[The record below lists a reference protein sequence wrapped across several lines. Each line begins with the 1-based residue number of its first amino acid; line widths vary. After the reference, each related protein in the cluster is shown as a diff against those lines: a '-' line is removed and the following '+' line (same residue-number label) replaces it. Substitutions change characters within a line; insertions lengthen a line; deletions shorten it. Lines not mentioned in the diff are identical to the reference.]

1 MRQNDR
7 TNMII
12 KWAVIAG
19 DFVLLNMVIY
29 AFCKLHADM
38 ATWKWGTQLRMFVI
52 ISNLALLASE
62 GKFHS
67 HIHERVVSAGDVVRN
82 VMLLTMVQAAIA
94 YIVMRHM
101 MYWMASGRVLLQI
114 GTVLFVS
121 LLVLRLIERNAIKRL
136 RRVGRNSRT
145 VTMVGADSELRRLYD
160 ELLQDPTMGYRVQGY
175 YADEKLEDGRV
186 EWLGTIKQLLDGI
199 KNRDV
204 ILGDEVYACLS
215 RKESDTIRL
224 LSKECDR
231 QVTRFYFVPVSVE
244 SIGLR
249 FKREYINDIEVF
261 TTHETPLQNQ
271 ANRLLKR
278 GFDVVLATLFLIPT
292 ALIYPI
298 VWLMIK
304 IQSPGPILFKQE
316 RTGMNGENFT
326 MLKFRSMHVNKDADR
341 LQATKNDPRKFK
353 FGNFMRKTN
362 IDELPQFW
370 NVLRGDMSIVGPRPH
385 MLAHT
390 EMYSKLIDKYMV
402 RHFLKPGIT
411 GWAQVTGYRG
421 ETRELWQ
428 MEGRVQ
434 RDIWYMEHW
443 TPWLDLRIIW
453 LTIKTIFI
461 PDKNAY

>member
-7 TNMII
+7 TNRLI
-12 KWAVIAG
+12 KWAVITS
-19 DFVLLNMVIY
+19 DFVLLNVVIY
-29 AFCKLHADM
+29 AFCKLNADM
-38 ATWKWGTQLRMFVI
+38 AMWKWGTQLRMFVI

-67 HIHERVVSAGDVVRN
+67 TIHERAVSAGDVVRS
-82 VMLLTMVQAAIA
+82 VMLLTMAQAAIA

-101 MYWMASGRVLLQI
+101 MYWMATGRALLQI

-136 RRVGRNSRT
+136 RRIGRNTRA
-145 VTMVGADSELRRLYD
+145 VTMVGADSELRRIYD
-160 ELLQDPTMGYRVQGY
+160 ELLEDPTMGYRVIGY

-186 EWLGTIKQLLDGI
+186 EWQGTISELIEKI
-199 KNRDV
+199 KNKEV
-204 ILGDEVYACLS
+204 VLGDEMYVSLS
-215 RKESDTIRL
+215 RKEKDIIRQ

-231 QVTRFYFVPVSVE
+231 QVTKFYFVPVSVE

-249 FKREYINDIEVF
+249 FKREYVNDIEVF
-261 TTHETPLQNQ
+261 ATHESPLENP

-278 GFDVVLATLFLIPT
+278 GLDVILAMLFLIPT
-292 ALIYPI
+292 ALVYPI
-298 VWLMIK
+298 VWLVIK

-316 RTGMNGENFT
+316 RTGLDGKNFM

-341 LQATKNDPRKFK
+341 VQATKNDPRKFP
-353 FGNFMRKTN
+353 FGNFIRKAN

-390 EMYSKLIDKYMV
+390 EMYSKLIDEYMV
-402 RHFLKPGIT
+402 RHFVKPGIT

-421 ETRELWQ
+421 ETKELWQ

-443 TPWLDLRIIW
+443 TLWLDIRIIW